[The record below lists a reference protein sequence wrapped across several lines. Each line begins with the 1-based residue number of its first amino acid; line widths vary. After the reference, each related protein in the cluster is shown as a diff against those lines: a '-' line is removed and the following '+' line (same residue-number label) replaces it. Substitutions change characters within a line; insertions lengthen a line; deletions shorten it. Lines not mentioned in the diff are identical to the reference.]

1 MCRSAICSSSLLG
14 QRETEMRRAIPVVM
28 MICALVLL
36 SGPAVSA
43 ERTAAATP
51 DATLGS
57 VLGRDVTT
65 VGEGDSGR
73 IVDLLVDEE
82 GQVRAA
88 VVEFGGFLGIGT
100 RKIAVDWSAFSFSPS
115 KVTVAVSRDQLRA
128 ASEFKTNSAPFVVKP
143 AQQ

>member
-1 MCRSAICSSSLLG
+1 
-14 QRETEMRRAIPVVM
+14 MRRAIPIIM
-28 MICALVLL
+28 LICAFVLL
-36 SGPAVSA
+36 SGPAVPA

-115 KVTVAVSRDQLRA
+115 KITVAVSRDQLRA
-128 ASEFKTNSAPFVVKP
+128 ASEFKTNSAPLVVKP
-143 AQQ
+143 AQ

>member
-1 MCRSAICSSSLLG
+1 MNVSFCLMFKGR
-14 QRETEMRRAIPVVM
+14 RETEMRRATPVVV

-36 SGPAVSA
+36 SGPAVPA
-43 ERTAAATP
+43 ERTAGATP
-51 DATLGS
+51 ESMLGS

-65 VGEGDSGR
+65 AGEGDSGR

-115 KVTVAVSRDQLRA
+115 KITVAVSRDQLRA
-128 ASEFKTNSAPFVVKP
+128 ASEFKTNSAPFVVRP
-143 AQQ
+143 AQ

>member
-1 MCRSAICSSSLLG
+1 MNVSFCLMFKGR
-14 QRETEMRRAIPVVM
+14 RETEMRRATLGVV

-36 SGPAVSA
+36 GGPAVPA
-43 ERTAAATP
+43 ERTAGATP
-51 DATLGS
+51 ESMLGS

-65 VGEGDSGR
+65 AGEGDSGR

-82 GQVRAA
+82 GRVRAA

-115 KVTVAVSRDQLRA
+115 KITVAVSRDQLRA

-143 AQQ
+143 AQ

>member
-1 MCRSAICSSSLLG
+1 MNVSFCPMFKGR
-14 QRETEMRRAIPVVM
+14 RETEMRRATPVVV

-36 SGPAVSA
+36 SGPAVPA
-43 ERTAAATP
+43 ERTAGAMP
-51 DATLGS
+51 DSMLGS

-65 VGEGDSGR
+65 AGEGDSGR
-73 IVDLLVDEE
+73 IVDLLVDEV

-115 KVTVAVSRDQLRA
+115 KITVAVSRDQLRA
-128 ASEFKTNSAPFVVKP
+128 ASEFQTNSAPFVVKP
-143 AQQ
+143 AQ